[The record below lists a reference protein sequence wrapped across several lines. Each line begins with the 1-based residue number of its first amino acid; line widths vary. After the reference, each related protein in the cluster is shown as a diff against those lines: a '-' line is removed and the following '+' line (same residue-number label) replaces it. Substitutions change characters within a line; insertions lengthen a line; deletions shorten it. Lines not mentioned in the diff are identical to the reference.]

1 MQREEVRRIVIAQ
14 FYESLAASGV
24 EVTAIPQV
32 QMQAIVGALAD
43 GLIAALAALE
53 DEETRLAT
61 AAPRAIAS
69 GPATAAATEMLL
81 WSGRP
86 YLSIGIRYEVT
97 SQRLRVIRGL
107 IGRDLEEIEL
117 VQVRDIDASQNVGE
131 RMLNIGDVRIISN
144 DPTRSE
150 IVLSNIH
157 DPLGVREIIR
167 KAVMAEK
174 QRLGFHYQEEM

>member
-1 MQREEVRRIVIAQ
+1 MQREDVRRVVITQ
-14 FYESLAASGV
+14 FYESLATSGV
-24 EVTAIPQV
+24 EVTAIPQA
-32 QMQAIVGALAD
+32 QMQAVVGALAD

-53 DEETRLAT
+53 EEEFPLAT
-61 AAPRAIAS
+61 ASPRAVAS
-69 GPATAAATEMLL
+69 SSVTAATETLL
-81 WSGRP
+81 WSGKP

-107 IGRDLEEIEL
+107 IGRNLEEIEL

-144 DPTRSE
+144 DPTRGE
-150 IVLSNIH
+150 IILSNIR
-157 DPLGVREIIR
+157 DPLEVREIIR